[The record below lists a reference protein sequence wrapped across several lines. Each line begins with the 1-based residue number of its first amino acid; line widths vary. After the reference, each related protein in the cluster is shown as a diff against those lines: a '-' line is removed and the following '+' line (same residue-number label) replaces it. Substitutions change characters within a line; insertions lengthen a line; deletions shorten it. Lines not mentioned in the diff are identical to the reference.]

1 MGEVF
6 VSSGRTVLGSALL
19 GLATLAAIPVFAPGM
34 AELGRVWLTPEYSH
48 GPLIPVV
55 SAYLLLREMSR
66 DGTPAPMTA
75 PRRTWPGVLLV
86 LLSLAVGL
94 FGTLAGIPDIVAY
107 GLILWVGGMVLTGFG
122 WDRGKRHWAPVLHL
136 VFMLPLPQMLY
147 WQMSIFLQLISSEI
161 GVALIRLAGIP
172 VYLDGNVI
180 DLGVYKLQVAEACS
194 GLRYLFPILS
204 FSYLFAIL
212 YRGPMWQKAVLLL
225 LAAPLTVVMNSIR
238 IGVIGILV
246 DRYGIAHAEG
256 FLHVFEG
263 WVIFGLCIAIL
274 FATAAVLQRM
284 TADRLPLS
292 EAIDMDVTGLGQQLA
307 RVLSLRAGGGMAAAG
322 ALGVAAAVF
331 ILTFTPPVAQPSAR
345 NSFGEFPPQVAG
357 WSGRFSPLDPETVAV
372 LQASDYILGDFF
384 DKAEAAPVNLFS
396 AWYADQSVG
405 SGIHSPEVCLPVG
418 GWEVVSIGEV
428 MVTGADGTPTPINRA
443 VIQKGLD
450 RMIVHYWF
458 AQRGSRMTS
467 AFAVK
472 LSVIRDG
479 LATGRRDGALVRLT
493 TPVMPGESDAEAEA
507 RLMRFAGQVNP
518 ILPDYVDR

>member
-1 MGEVF
+1 MAGMGTSRAVGP
-6 VSSGRTVLGSALL
+6 VLL
-19 GLATLAAIPVFAPGM
+19 GLATLAALPVFAPGL
-34 AELGRVWLTPEYSH
+34 AELGRVWMTPEYSH

-55 SAYLLLREMSR
+55 SAYLLLREMAR
-66 DGTPAPMTA
+66 DTLPSVA
-75 PRRTWPGVLLV
+75 PRRTLPGVALILLA
-86 LLSLAVGL
+86 LLVGL
-94 FGTLAGIPDIVAY
+94 FGSLAGIPDIAAY

-147 WQMSIFLQLISSEI
+147 WQMSIFLQLISSQI
-161 GVALIRLAGIP
+161 GVALIRFAGIP

-284 TADRLPLS
+284 TADRLPLA
-292 EAIDMDVTGLGQQLA
+292 EAIDLDMSGLGRQLA
-307 RVLSLRAGGGMAAAG
+307 RVRSLRAGGGMAAAA
-322 ALGVAAAVF
+322 ALGLAASVF
-331 ILTFTPPVAQPSAR
+331 ILTFTPPGAQPSAR
-345 NSFGEFPPQVAG
+345 NSFAAFPVDLGG
-357 WSGRFSPLDPETVAV
+357 WSGRFSPLDAETEAV
-372 LQASDYILGDFF
+372 LQASDYIMGDFLHP
-384 DKAEAAPVNLFS
+384 AEAAPVNLFS

-418 GWEVVSIGEV
+418 GWEVVSIGAV
-428 MVTGADGTPTPINRA
+428 AVTAADGVPVQVNRA
-443 VIQKGLD
+443 VIQKGLE

-458 AQRGSRMTS
+458 AQRGTRMTS
-467 AFAVK
+467 AFDVK

-479 LATGRRDGALVRLT
+479 LTTGRRDGALVRLT
-493 TPVMPGESDAEAEA
+493 TPVMPGETDSDAEA
-507 RLMRFAGQVNP
+507 RLIRFAGTVAE